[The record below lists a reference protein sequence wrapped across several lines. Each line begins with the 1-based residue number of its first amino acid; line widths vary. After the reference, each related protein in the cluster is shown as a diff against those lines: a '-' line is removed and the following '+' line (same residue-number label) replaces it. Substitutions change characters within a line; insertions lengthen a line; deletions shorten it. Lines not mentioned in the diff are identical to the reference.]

1 MSAKDALSQL
11 TPSAQTDGSPV
22 FRAIRRIAGRPV
34 NAFVVQFA
42 GSRYLQGYGVVHH
55 RGRRSG
61 RAYTTPVIVRPV
73 GHGFVIPLAFG
84 ERADWL
90 QNLRAAGGC
99 VIRWN
104 GQAHSVVDP
113 VIIDWLVARP
123 TFAPLQ
129 RTIATLLG
137 IKRCVHVR
145 YGAATPGAGTAAPRA
160 GEHAMAGDF
169 E

>member
-1 MSAKDALSQL
+1 MSVKDALSRL
-11 TPSAQTDGSPV
+11 TPSARTDGSPV
-22 FRAIRRIAGRPV
+22 FRALRGFAGRPV
-34 NAFVVQFA
+34 NAFVVRFA

-61 RAYTTPVIVRPV
+61 RAYRTPVIVRPV
-73 GHGFVIPLAFG
+73 GHGFVIPVAFG

-104 GQAHSVVDP
+104 GLVHPVVDP

-129 RTIATLLG
+129 RSIATLLG

-145 YGAATPGAGTAAPRA
+145 CGAATPGAGAAALRA
-160 GEHAMAGDF
+160 GKHAMADDF